1 MRVKIN
7 PTIIFILG
15 LLLGYILSGGSV
27 SAATFTYQY
36 PQLDLNCNTVGAQ
49 CYGINGS
56 ILIPSVTAT
65 STINSVRMYIGVN
78 TFGGY
83 SSTTVLQIQIER
95 NSSPISCFSENKQ
108 AKDYVVQKQGNGLTT
123 VDPVQ
128 FNFSGACM
136 VYPGD
141 DIKMILTAGGNGGAT
156 YFKGDLITGQAFA
169 RVSDDAGTPT
179 LPYDPNDYRINAIT
193 APLPYGTTTATNTV
207 QIGVFW
213 KNQIGFDYSVL
224 PPTVYG
230 WDLYDAVTLELQD
243 SYSFDLDENTA
254 FVFNYTSTTTMSD
267 GSKIFRSYMRNASTG
282 VDIAPIDE
290 TFFNV
295 STNTYLQATGLLSPR
310 DNPSGLTQ
318 IDCDTFD
325 IGCQFQ
331 KALVYLIVPPQNV
344 LDRFTAVWQRLST
357 VKPFG
362 YLTAALDALRG
373 VNSTGTEAYTMPQIP
388 FIDSIFSPFN
398 NGMSVLL
405 WGVFAFVFYNKR
417 LKNIEI

>member
-15 LLLGYILSGGSV
+15 LLLGYILSGTSV
-27 SAATFTYQY
+27 NAATFTYQY
-36 PQLDLNCNTVGAQ
+36 PQSDLNCNSANSQ

-56 ILIPSVTAT
+56 VLIYDSNATTTIKSVK
-65 STINSVRMYIGVN
+65 MYIGVN

-83 SSTTVLQIQIER
+83 SSTTVLQIQLQR
-95 NSSPISCFSENKQ
+95 NNTFLNCYSENKQ

-123 VDPVQ
+123 VDEVQ
-128 FNFSGACM
+128 FNFSGECTI
-136 VYPGD
+136 YTGD
-141 DIKMILTAGGNGGAT
+141 DVFMYLTAGGNGGAT
-156 YFKGDLITGQAFA
+156 HFKGDLTTGQAFA
-169 RVSDDAGTPT
+169 RVSDDGGTPS
-179 LPYDPNDYRINAIT
+179 LPYNPNDNRINSIT
-193 APLPYGTTTATNTV
+193 SPLPYGTTTATNTV

-230 WDLYDAVTLELQD
+230 WDLYDAVTLELED

-254 FVFNYTSTTTMSD
+254 FVFNYLSTTTMSD
-267 GSKIFRSYMRNASTG
+267 GSKILKSYMRNASTG
-282 VDIAPIDE
+282 VDIAPVDE

-295 STNTYLQATGLLSPR
+295 STNTYLMATGLLSPR
-310 DNPSGLTQ
+310 DNPAGLTQ
-318 IDCDTFD
+318 IDCEVFD

-331 KALVYLIVPPQNV
+331 KVLVFLFVPSQNV
-344 LDRFTAVWQRLST
+344 LDRFTGVWTRLSS

-362 YLTAALDALRG
+362 YLTTALDNLRG
-373 VNSTGTEAYTMPQIP
+373 VSTTDTPVYTMPDIP
-388 FIDSIFSPFN
+388 FLDAIFNPIN
-398 NGMSVLL
+398 NALSVIL

-417 LKNIEI
+417 LKNIDI